1 MNSTMLFSPSSFHV
15 SPIGHKI
22 ASITSDEISVIS
34 DHRSFLPQRKEERM
48 EIRKK
53 KKEKKKEGKYVK
65 FSPFQFSL
73 IELFCFKLFNL
84 LATLT
89 FASNT
94 SK

>member
-1 MNSTMLFSPSSFHV
+1 
-15 SPIGHKI
+15 
-22 ASITSDEISVIS
+22 
-34 DHRSFLPQRKEERM
+34 M
-48 EIRKK
+48 EIRKKK

-73 IELFCFKLFNL
+73 IKLFCFKLFNL